1 VTTNEPIIFAAPDID
16 DADVEAVT
24 RVLRSGWITTGE
36 ECLRL
41 EEELAAFL
49 DVPHVVTTSSCTAAL
64 EIAVAYLGLPKGAR
78 VAVPTWTFAS
88 TALTADREGFRSV
101 LVDIDPDTLNLS
113 PDALT
118 DAIDEGLDAVIAVHF
133 GGVAIDGKV
142 HELCREAGL
151 PLVEDAAHALGGR
164 DHRGFI
170 NGRSTAGACFSFYA
184 TKNLTCGEGGA
195 LTTDDPDLAD
205 FARVF
210 RLHGMSKDAWA
221 RYHPDAPGGY
231 DVIAPG
237 IKANLPDLL
246 AVLARSQLARFDQLQ
261 ARRRQIVARYRTN
274 LAQIPGLRV
283 VPSNPE
289 PNSADHLMVVLLPE
303 GVDRAAVQ
311 RHFAERRIGTSVHFQ
326 PLHGLGWFRENGC
339 LARRG
344 VPVADELAPRALSLP
359 LHPGLT
365 DDDVDLVCETLVS
378 ALRVASAA
386 PTARV

>member
-1 VTTNEPIIFAAPDID
+1 MTTDDPIIFAAPDID
-16 DADVEAVT
+16 DSDVEAVT

-41 EEELAAFL
+41 EEELAAYL

-64 EIAVAYLGLPKGAR
+64 EIAVAHLGLREGAR

-88 TALTADREGFRSV
+88 TALTAEREGFRSV
-101 LVDIDPDTLNLS
+101 LIDIDADTLNLS
-113 PDALT
+113 AEALADAV
-118 DAIDEGLDAVIAVHF
+118 DEGVDAVIAVHF
-133 GGVAIDGKV
+133 GGVAVDAKV
-142 HELCREAGL
+142 HDVCRQAGV

-170 NGRSTAGACFSFYA
+170 NGRATAGACFSFYA

-195 LTTDDPDLAD
+195 LTTDDDELAD

-246 AVLARSQLARFDQLQ
+246 AVLARSQFARFDELQ
-261 ARRRQIVARYRTN
+261 ARRRTIVSRYRAN
-274 LAQIPGLRV
+274 LAAIDGLRV
-283 VPSNPE
+283 VPGEPE
-289 PNSADHLMVVLLPE
+289 PDSADHLMVVLLPE
-303 GVDRAAVQ
+303 GTDRAAVRQ
-311 RHFAERRIGTSVHFQ
+311 QLSEHRIGTSVHFQ
-326 PLHGLGWFRENGC
+326 PLHHLQWFRENAQI
-339 LARRG
+339 ARRG
-344 VPVADELAPRALSLP
+344 LAVADEVAPRALSLP
-359 LHPGLT
+359 LHPGLS
-365 DDDVDLVCETLVS
+365 DADVDRVCEVLTEAVG
-378 ALRVASAA
+378 A
-386 PTARV
+386 PDGPRAHAV